1 MELIFLLI
9 YLLERKGPGRNRI
22 CILHVAFNNLSDTVP
37 PSEFETAVAPQDLR
51 LCNPKSLES

>member
-9 YLLERKGPGRNRI
+9 YLLEYKGPGRNRI
-22 CILHVAFNNLSDTVP
+22 FLHVAFNNLSDTVS